1 MKVYV
6 AIAEYLDTKDFSI
19 LGTFLSAE
27 QAGMAIKEDKTTSFS
42 RSNELYYEIVE
53 TQLDLFA

>member
-6 AIAEYLDTKDFSI
+6 AIAEYIDAKDFSI

-27 QAGMAIKEDKTTSFS
+27 QAGRAIKEDKATSLS